1 MRILLN
7 GEPKDVPEGVN
18 LEGLLQMF
26 SLPRERVAVER
37 NREVIRRADWQSTP
51 VNNEDR
57 IEVIH
62 FVGGG

>member
-26 SLPRERVAVER
+26 SLPRERVAVEQ

-51 VNNEDR
+51 VNDEDR

>member
-7 GEPKDVPEGVN
+7 GETKDVPEGVN
-18 LEGLLQMF
+18 LEGLLKMF
-26 SLPRERVAVER
+26 SLPRERVAVEQ
-37 NREVIRRADWQSTP
+37 NRQVVRRTEWSSTP
-51 VNNEDR
+51 VNEEDR

>member
-7 GEPKDVPEGVN
+7 GELKDVPEGLN
-18 LEGLLQMF
+18 LEGLLDMF
-26 SLPRERVAVER
+26 FLPRERVAVER
-37 NREVIRRADWQSTP
+37 NREVIRRANWPSTP
-51 VNNEDR
+51 VNDEDR